1 MCLGESVRINRWAGL
16 LISLTA
22 FPSWASSGHALPR
35 ASASALGMTD
45 ANVALVQG
53 PSSQFINPANLAD
66 AGSGTK
72 WEAGALFGVI
82 KTDLH
87 RPAAAGATTA
97 GDYPAKDRHPVI
109 PYAALAQQWSEKL
122 AIGFSVEVPHG
133 LGVDWP
139 DHTFDLS
146 LGPAGTAD
154 LAQMTELRVLRFGP
168 AIATPINP
176 QWAVGTRIFA
186 QYVEATEENDFSRVE
201 GDGTSLGAQIGLRY
215 AVGDL
220 ILGGAYT
227 TRTRTEIKG
236 SLRPGAATTLIEGD
250 ATADILLP
258 ARLQIGLAFR
268 VLPNMWWEWDLDW
281 LEWSYVDEL
290 TIRQSNGTIANAGK
304 NERHNRNTVSLRTGI
319 KWTRSPTL
327 TLYAGLSHDPTP
339 TAERDASP
347 TSSMVRKTRVG
358 IGATHLFASGTKLD
372 VAYQYIRGHSRRI
385 DETEHDNLTP
395 SIDTNLFEGTYET
408 ASHILGLSLTTGF

>member
-1 MCLGESVRINRWAGL
+1 MCLGERVRINRWAGL
-16 LISLTA
+16 LISLMA

-35 ASASALGMTD
+35 ASASALGMAD

-66 AGSGTK
+66 ADGTK
-72 WEAGALFGVI
+72 WETGALFGVI

-87 RPAAAGATTA
+87 RPTAAGATTA
-97 GDYPAKDRHPVI
+97 GDYSAKDRHPFI
-109 PYAALAQQWSEKL
+109 PYAALAQRWSETL
-122 AIGFSVEVPHG
+122 AIGFSIEAPHG

-146 LGPAGTAD
+146 LGPSGTAD
-154 LAQMTELRVLRFGP
+154 LAQMTELHVLRFGP
-168 AIATPINP
+168 AVAAQINP
-176 QWAVGTRIFA
+176 RWAVGARVFG
-186 QYVEATEENDFSRVE
+186 QYVEAKEENDFSKVE

-215 AVGDL
+215 AVGD
-220 ILGGAYT
+220 IIFGAAYT

-236 SLRPGAATTLIEGD
+236 SLHPVAATTLIEGE

-258 ARLQIGLAFR
+258 ARLQIGLALR
-268 VLPNMWWEWDLDW
+268 VMPDMWWEWDLDW

-290 TIRQSNGTIANAGK
+290 TIRQSNGAIANAGK
-304 NERHNRNTVSLRTGI
+304 NERHNRNTVSLRTGV
-319 KWTRSPTL
+319 KWVRSPTL
-327 TLYAGLSHDPTP
+327 TLYAGLSHDPSP

-347 TSSMVRKTRVG
+347 TSSMVRKTRFG
-358 IGATHLFASGTKLD
+358 LGATHLFASGTKLD
-372 VAYQYIRGHSRRI
+372 LAYQYIRGHSRRI
-385 DETEHDNLTP
+385 NETDQDNLTP

-408 ASHILGLSLTTGF
+408 DSHILGLSLTKGF